1 MNLLNLLQL
10 YTAMTG
16 KDIFDD
22 IILDNRINKEV
33 LLARIVQECAT
44 FKVLYTDVNLFKYL
58 SDNWFKQYQLVFT
71 KLTDTMYFEYDP
83 IHNYDRTSE
92 TTEVINNNHTNKANN
107 STSNTGT
114 VSTVDSG
121 SSKDN
126 MSAYN
131 VGSYSPVTETVDS
144 NNSTV
149 TNNLATSDKRD
160 ESTTHNDKHTVNE
173 RAYGNIGVTT
183 TQQLI
188 TAERD
193 AVMFTVIDKIV
204 DMYRNTFFVTVY

>member
-22 IILDNRINKEV
+22 VILDNRINKEV

-83 IHNYDRTSE
+83 IHNYDRTLESKE
-92 TTEVINNNHTNKANN
+92 TIDDTHKNIANN
-107 STSNTGT
+107 SISNTGT
-114 VSTVDSG
+114 VNTAGIDTSTD
-121 SSKDN
+121 D

-131 VGSYSPVTETVDS
+131 VSSYSPVTKTVNDS
-144 NNSTV
+144 DNTV
-149 TNNLATSDKRD
+149 TNDLVTQDKRD
-160 ESTTHNDKHTVNE
+160 ETVTHKDTHTINE

-193 AVMFTVIDKIV
+193 AVMFTVIDRIV
-204 DMYRNTFFVTVY
+204 DMYRKTFFVTVY